1 MWPTNNRWS
10 FHLSLGGWS
19 LSHTLFTLYNIC
31 MTKKVW
37 QIIFNVKAT
46 MFYTCKTDFPN
57 SRPLRCRLQSLLSV
71 FVKPVRAVVILVTV
85 RGLCQC
91 LHVRLYTCPCIH
103 NLLQSISY
111 INTTE
116 CSSYTQRGRERSL
129 NASSWSNGTTL
140 DYNCQEW
147 QLEKRTKTWPNSQ
160 TNYFTVST
168 QKMHMFLFQRYKI
181 KRYE

>member
-31 MTKKVW
+31 MTKKYDKFFLMSKQQFSTPAR
-37 QIIFNVKAT
+37 QIFHIPDHWDVGCSPCCLCWWT
-46 MFYTCKTDFPN
+46 
-57 SRPLRCRLQSLLSV
+57 RRRCSCFSDCE
-71 FVKPVRAVVILVTV
+71 
-85 RGLCQC
+85 GLCQC
-91 LHVRLYTCPCIH
+91 LRVRLHTCPCIH
-103 NLLQSISY
+103 NLPQSVSY
-111 INTTE
+111 FNTTE
-116 CSSYTQRGRERSL
+116 CSSYTQRGGERSL

-147 QLEKRTKTWPNSQ
+147 QLEKRTKTWPNSE

-168 QKMHMFLFQRYKI
+168 QKCFKFLFKRYKI